1 MNQRVTENDAYV
13 NSCVTEI
20 LCRALSDDEWTLA
33 RDVWLDWYPKN
44 RGGWF
49 HWSRAFG
56 GFLYLWRAHRSK
68 LLAESGREG
77 DRMSGLGDHVS
88 GGPA

>member
-33 RDVWLDWYPKN
+33 D
-44 RGGWF
+44 
-49 HWSRAFG
+49 FG
-56 GFLYLWRAHRSK
+56 IASLV
-68 LLAESGREG
+68 G
-77 DRMSGLGDHVS
+77 D
-88 GGPA
+88 